1 MHRRD
6 SVLAYAKCLLFL
18 IKVTL
23 QEANAN
29 CCLPYIRHGL
39 KDFVIKSLIF
49 NFHSS
54 YVSSTQILLEI
65 TMMGKSPCWNLLPS
79 NSLHWFNSNKQ
90 PKAPIFKQQEK
101 GLMIIAKVNKRIP
114 IILAKIC
121 LLMTLIQESYMLFSL
136 SSKAIALYPNDALVL
151 SGDYASHG

>member
-1 MHRRD
+1 MQFYLACKHLSLKQNSTLAMLTPPKLFGALITTSSPRHSLPTAALSYPSEYHLTSLHHRFYTLQVQQMHRRD

-39 KDFVIKSLIF
+39 KDLVIKSLIF

-65 TMMGKSPCWNLLPS
+65 TMMGKSPC
-79 NSLHWFNSNKQ
+79 
-90 PKAPIFKQQEK
+90 
-101 GLMIIAKVNKRIP
+101 
-114 IILAKIC
+114 
-121 LLMTLIQESYMLFSL
+121 
-136 SSKAIALYPNDALVL
+136 
-151 SGDYASHG
+151 